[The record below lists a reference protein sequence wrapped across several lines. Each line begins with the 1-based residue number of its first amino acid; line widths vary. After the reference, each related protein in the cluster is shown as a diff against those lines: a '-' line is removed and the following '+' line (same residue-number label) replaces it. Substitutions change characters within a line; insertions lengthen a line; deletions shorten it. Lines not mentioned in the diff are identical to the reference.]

1 MQATKKKKLFRYL
14 GIFLKGLMLALTFWF
29 IYNRIF
35 TTKNLDEIVDYF
47 RKYLS
52 SNENLWM
59 PVLAVLLVFAN
70 WAIETAKWR
79 YLILKIENISFLQA
93 FKAVISGVTVS
104 VFTPNRIGEYAGRVI
119 YIKTADRIEATL
131 ITVISSLGQLV
142 ITLLVGAL
150 ALLFFVKDYYSA
162 TVNDWTF
169 YIGLQLYAVL
179 FILMILAFVNTSVL
193 TIILS
198 RIRFLRLRFK
208 KYIQV
213 FSYYRQRDLSLV
225 LFLSFTRFLV
235 FSIQYFLLLNY
246 FGVEITLGEAVVLI
260 PVYLI
265 TLTVIPTMTLAEL
278 GVREVVSITVFSV
291 ISVNEIGMV
300 ATVFA
305 IWLINLAVPAIVGT
319 LFVLQT
325 RIFRS
330 N

>member
-1 MQATKKKKLFRYL
+1 
-14 GIFLKGLMLALTFWF
+14 MLALTFWF

-47 RKYLS
+47 QKHLS
-52 SNENLWM
+52 SKENLWM
-59 PVLAVLLVFAN
+59 PILAVLLVFAN

-79 YLILKIENISFLQA
+79 FLILKIENISFARA

-150 ALLFFVKDYYSA
+150 ALLFFVKDYYSE

-179 FILMILAFVNTSVL
+179 FFLMILAFVNTSVL

-213 FSYYRQRDLSLV
+213 FAYYRQRDLSLV

-246 FGVEITLGEAVVLI
+246 FGVEISLGEAVVLI

-265 TLTVIPTMTLAEL
+265 TLTAIPTITLAEL

-291 ISVNEIGMV
+291 ISGNEIGMV

-305 IWLINLAVPAIVGT
+305 IWLINLAVPAILGT

-325 RIFRS
+325 RIFRTNS
-330 N
+330 